1 MRHKRIRRALVQVIR
16 ANPEGITANQILE
29 QLDPKRKKKVG
40 NAKHISTLL
49 RGVKGVKKSGV
60 TGIGFGDGY
69 RTTASYQVNVYY
81 YDEDEGAEI

>member
-1 MRHKRIRRALVQVIR
+1 VQVIR
-16 ANPEGITANQILE
+16 DNPEGITATQIIDK
-29 QLDPKRKKKVG
+29 LDEKKKKKVS

-49 RGVKGVKKSGV
+49 RGIKGVKKMGE

-69 RTTASYQVNVYY
+69 RTTAAYSVNVYY

>member
-16 ANPEGITANQILE
+16 ENPEGITANQILE
-29 QLDPKRKKKVG
+29 KLDSKKKKKVS

-49 RGVKGVKKSGV
+49 RGIKGVKKAGV

-69 RTTASYQVNVYY
+69 RTSPSYTVNVYY